1 VPTVLSLVLMT
12 VAVNHVGATPTA
24 ILGALEPLTA
34 VAIGVM
40 VFDET
45 LTLRLVIGIVFIL
58 AAVMLVVLGKDLH
71 LRTIT
76 HAVSRL
82 WHWR

>member
-1 VPTVLSLVLMT
+1 MQNNPNLKKI
-12 VAVNHVGATPTA
+12 NPKK
-24 ILGALEPLTA
+24 
-34 VAIGVM
+34 
-40 VFDET
+40 
-45 LTLRLVIGIVFIL
+45 RLFIL
-58 AAVMLVVLGKDLH
+58 FAVMMVVLGKDLS

>member
-1 VPTVLSLVLMT
+1 
-12 VAVNHVGATPTA
+12 
-24 ILGALEPLTA
+24 

-45 LTLRLVIGIVFIL
+45 LTLRLVVGIVFIL

-82 WHWR
+82 WHWK

>member
-1 VPTVLSLVLMT
+1 M
-12 VAVNHVGATPTA
+12 
-24 ILGALEPLTA
+24 LTTR
-34 VAIGVM
+34 
-40 VFDET
+40 F
-45 LTLRLVIGIVFIL
+45 VIGIVFIL
-58 AAVMLVVLGKDLH
+58 AAVMLVVLGKALH